1 MKILHTADW
10 HLGRQF
16 EGHSLEHDHAAVLDQ
31 VFAAVQKA
39 GPDALVIAGDIFDRA
54 APPES
59 AVRLFNRFIE
69 SVIATTT
76 CAVILIAGNHD
87 SADRIGAMAML
98 ADRRRTL
105 VRGPLSSAERP
116 LVLDDD
122 HGPVAFS
129 ALPFGYEYA
138 ARECFADAEI
148 KCPADVMRAQIAAA
162 RPHIPAGARWI
173 IVAHAF
179 VTGATVSE
187 TERPLTRVA
196 GGIETVPAELFS
208 GAHYV
213 ALGHIH
219 RPQTA
224 GAEHIR
230 YSGAPL
236 AFGFD
241 EEGNQ
246 KSMAIVDIDATGNA
260 TVELIPFQP
269 LRSVRTIRG
278 TLEDLLKLPPS
289 EDFIRPILTDDGRL
303 IDPMKR
309 IRDRFPFA
317 CGLTYARDLV
327 ARQTAA
333 GGHPST
339 TALEE
344 PKTVVSQFMQVMR
357 GTPLTD
363 AETEIVADTIAQLA
377 SREDA
382 AA

>member
-1 MKILHTADW
+1 MRILHTADW

-16 EGHSLEHDHAAVLDQ
+16 EGHSLDQDQATVLDQ
-31 VFAAVQKA
+31 VFAAVQKVE
-39 GPDALVIAGDIFDRA
+39 PDALIVAGDIFDRA

-59 AVRLFNRFIE
+59 AVRLLNRFIE
-69 SVIATTT
+69 SVIANTS

-105 VRGPLSSAERP
+105 VRGPLSLIEEP
-116 LVLDDD
+116 LVLHDA

-138 ARECFADAEI
+138 ARECFADTNI

-162 RPHIPAGARWI
+162 RPHIPPGARWI

-179 VTGATVSE
+179 VTGASVSE
-187 TERPLTRVA
+187 TERPLTRIA
-196 GGIETVPAELFS
+196 GGIETVPADLFS

-224 GAEHIR
+224 GAPNIR

-241 EEGNQ
+241 EEGNE
-246 KSMAIVDIDATGNA
+246 KSMVVVDIDGPGNA
-260 TVELIPFQP
+260 AVELIPFRP

-289 EDFIRPILTDDGRL
+289 EDFIKAILTDDGRL
-303 IDPMKR
+303 MDPMKR
-309 IRDRFPFA
+309 IRERFPFA

-327 ARQTAA
+327 VRQTT
-333 GGHPST
+333 GGHPSI
-339 TALEE
+339 TALDE
-344 PKTVVSQFMQVMR
+344 PETVVSHFMQVMR
-357 GTPLTD
+357 GTPLSD
-363 AETEIVADTIAQLA
+363 TEAHIVADTIAQLA
-377 SREDA
+377 SRENA
-382 AA
+382 PA

>member
-1 MKILHTADW
+1 MRILHTADW

-16 EGHSLEHDHAAVLDQ
+16 EGHSLDQDQTTVLDQ
-31 VFAAVQKA
+31 VFAAVLKVE
-39 GPDALVIAGDIFDRA
+39 PDALVVAGDIFDRA

-59 AVRLFNRFIE
+59 AVRLLNRFIE
-69 SVIATTT
+69 SVIASTS
-76 CAVILIAGNHD
+76 CAIILNAGNHD

-98 ADRRRTL
+98 SDRRRTL
-105 VRGPLSSAERP
+105 VRGPLSLIEEP
-116 LVLDDD
+116 LVLHDA

-138 ARECFADAEI
+138 ARECFADTNI

-162 RPHIPAGARWI
+162 RPHIPPGARWI

-179 VTGATVSE
+179 VTGASISE
-187 TERPLTRVA
+187 TERPLTRIA

-224 GAEHIR
+224 GAPNIR

-241 EEGNQ
+241 EEGNE
-246 KSMAIVDIDATGNA
+246 KSMAVVDIDATGNA
-260 TVELIPFQP
+260 IVELIPFRP

-289 EDFIRPILTDDGRL
+289 EDFIKAILTDEGRL
-303 IDPMKR
+303 MDPMKR
-309 IRDRFPFA
+309 IRERFPFA

-327 ARQTAA
+327 ARQTT
-333 GGHPST
+333 GTHSTT
-339 TALEE
+339 TALDE
-344 PKTVVSQFMQVMR
+344 PETVVSHFMQVMR
-357 GTPLTD
+357 GTPLSD
-363 AETEIVADTIAQLA
+363 TEANIVADTIAQLA
-377 SREDA
+377 SRENA
-382 AA
+382 PA